1 MKYLVLLIT
10 LLLPI
15 SGAALAQVEGQT
27 PSFLQ
32 VQKPVLC
39 APLDTILATVK
50 EAKEEPFAYWSMPGS
65 VPGMQ
70 TTVVMY
76 VDTND
81 GGVSIIESFETGLGC
96 VISFGADLQ
105 ILNNPPKKDLTFKRK
120 DVIYKK

>member
-15 SGAALAQVEGQT
+15 SGAALAQVKDQV

-32 VQKPVLC
+32 AQKPVLC
-39 APLDTILATVK
+39 APLDTILETVK

-65 VPGMQ
+65 VPGTE

-76 VDTND
+76 VDMND
-81 GGVSIIESFETGLGC
+81 GGVSVIESFETGIGC
-96 VISFGADLQ
+96 VISFGADLE
-105 ILNNPPKKDLTFKRK
+105 IFDNPPKKDLTFKRE

>member
-15 SGAALAQVEGQT
+15 SGAALAQVEDK

-39 APLDTILATVK
+39 APLKTILETVK

-81 GGVSIIESFETGLGC
+81 GGVSIIESFESGLGC
-96 VISFGADLQ
+96 VISFGANLEIFND
-105 ILNNPPKKDLTFKRK
+105 PPKKDLTFKRE